1 MFILR
6 INKMIGFLFLTLDMS
21 NLLYLKKILFY
32 YHNDIMKMTFGKKY
46 V

>member
-21 NLLYLKKILFY
+21 NLLYLKTNIILLS
-32 YHNDIMKMTFGKKY
+32 
-46 V
+46 